1 MLFSDNFLKS
11 FKNLKSF
18 QKKISVLNLLLKLSS
33 GWRPKKRNVD
43 TICKSSLMLLKQFK
57 VDDLYVVLTTD
68 IEKNLGYMQ
77 VLRIWDV
84 LPGLLDIQE
93 LTDRLDRIFNRYTE
107 QFINLCREKCL
118 EGYVNFSF

>member
-1 MLFSDNFLKS
+1 MKS

-43 TICKSSLMLLKQFK
+43 TICKCSLMMLKQFK

-93 LTDRLDRIFNRYTE
+93 LTDRLDCIFNRYTE
-107 QFINLCREKCL
+107 RFINLCREKCL